1 LKEFYSQ
8 LASPAHYEKQIG
20 VFIPTGAV
28 HLLGAANYANLLRDH
43 NSYLQ
48 SIVTIP
54 VGDLQHAT
62 LDIPFLLDPATDI
75 DQTTLQDMLDD
86 MPWCHSIERTKT
98 PNKILILTTQAQL
111 ATARQ
116 WIDNTLPTL
125 YLQHID
131 DKLDVTMLRHLI
143 PRRLDKLI
151 LTAALTA
158 YADKL
163 KVHTTA
169 TATAQLQAT
178 KYAKPLTNA
187 RQRVGMTFAETVA
200 KQSTPAQSSTPTTP
214 KHSPAM
220 QQQSAPMHNTPPAT
234 LAYDYKAAL
243 KRLTIEI
250 EQNLTKHFE
259 TIFAQMESKI
269 DSWIKQQNDRFVEQE
284 KTNDIFTKQL
294 TFIVDNMKKV
304 TNYATPAARHHTP
317 LPRGEG
323 RS

>member
-1 LKEFYSQ
+1 
-8 LASPAHYEKQIG
+8 
-20 VFIPTGAV
+20 
-28 HLLGAANYANLLRDH
+28 
-43 NSYLQ
+43 
-48 SIVTIP
+48 
-54 VGDLQHAT
+54 
-62 LDIPFLLDPATDI
+62 
-75 DQTTLQDMLDD
+75 MLND
-86 MPWCHSIERTKT
+86 MPWCHSIKRTKT

-111 ATARQ
+111 ATACQ
-116 WIDNTLPTL
+116 WIDNTLLTL

-143 PRRLDKLI
+143 LRCLDKPI
-151 LTAALTA
+151 LTAASTA

-163 KVHTTA
+163 KVCTTA

-178 KYAKPLTNA
+178 EYAKPPTNA
-187 RQRVGMTFAETVA
+187 RNQRVGMTFAETVA

-234 LAYDYKAAL
+234 LAYDYKAEL

-294 TFIVDNMKKV
+294 TFIVDNMTKA

-317 LPRGEG
+317 SPRGEG